1 MKQLPV
7 TDRTAQYMSQY
18 TSTTPHLHIY
28 TSLGVLSRSSAISL
42 FLLGSSELKSSQRSP
57 SIVLYLDMR
66 GVSANDYAS
75 EGHSAMRC
83 LCANTMYAN
92 PTFTG
97 R

>member
-1 MKQLPV
+1 MLV
-7 TDRTAQYMSQY
+7 F
-18 TSTTPHLHIY
+18 
-28 TSLGVLSRSSAISL
+28 LG
-42 FLLGSSELKSSQRSP
+42 GG
-57 SIVLYLDMR
+57 
-66 GVSANDYAS
+66 GVSANDYTS